1 MNLLTWLS
9 SFRPQKIL
17 LIGWISFQLGLF
29 FLASSPFISVLFF
42 LIALF
47 FGSYK
52 RLRYFFKD
60 QWNYIFTLISL
71 LMSIGSFNAY
81 SGSLAWIGLANWIP
95 LFFCCWAFQPYLL
108 TAQARQRSGVL
119 LLLGTF
125 PVVFT
130 GIGQMWFG
138 LHGSWEVLNGLIIWF
153 NDADGQPT
161 GRLSGLFSHANIA
174 GSWLALVFP
183 FSLATFLQTT
193 LNFSK
198 RSMAFVWV
206 LFIVIALVLTNSRNA
221 WGGLFLSIPLVLGVG
236 TWSWLLPFLA
246 MILLPIALA
255 VFPFVPME
263 IQALSR
269 KIVPEGLWAR
279 LSDLQFAGQRPLET
293 TRLFQWKEAI
303 TVISSKPWFGY
314 GAAAFSILYPLRQ
327 GIWHGHTHNLP
338 LELAVAHGL
347 PAAVLLVSTVLL
359 LLIVSYKKCF
369 GVQTALRS
377 NVFDRAWWAA
387 TFILVFLHASDIPMF
402 DSRINFV
409 GWIFLAGLRC
419 MILTSNSKRFLMFD

>member
-1 MNLLTWLS
+1 
-9 SFRPQKIL
+9 
-17 LIGWISFQLGLF
+17 
-29 FLASSPFISVLFF
+29 
-42 LIALF
+42 
-47 FGSYK
+47 
-52 RLRYFFKD
+52 
-60 QWNYIFTLISL
+60 
-71 LMSIGSFNAY
+71 
-81 SGSLAWIGLANWIP
+81 
-95 LFFCCWAFQPYLL
+95 
-108 TAQARQRSGVL
+108 
-119 LLLGTF
+119 
-125 PVVFT
+125 
-130 GIGQMWFG
+130 
-138 LHGSWEVLNGLIIWF
+138 
-153 NDADGQPT
+153 
-161 GRLSGLFSHANIA
+161 
-174 GSWLALVFP
+174 
-183 FSLATFLQTT
+183 
-193 LNFSK
+193 
-198 RSMAFVWV
+198 MAFLWL

-221 WGGLFLSIPLVLGVG
+221 WGGLFLSIPFVLGVG

-246 MILLPIALA
+246 IILLPIALA
-255 VFPFVPME
+255 VFPFVPLE
-263 IQALSR
+263 IQVFSR

-303 TVISSKPWFGY
+303 TFISSKPWFGY

-402 DSRINFV
+402 DSRINLI

-419 MILTSNSKRFLMFD
+419 MILTSNSKRFLMLD

>member
-1 MNLLTWLS
+1 M
-9 SFRPQKIL
+9 
-17 LIGWISFQLGLF
+17 
-29 FLASSPFISVLFF
+29 
-42 LIALF
+42 
-47 FGSYK
+47 
-52 RLRYFFKD
+52 RL
-60 QWNYIFTLISL
+60 
-71 LMSIGSFNAY
+71 
-81 SGSLAWIGLANWIP
+81 
-95 LFFCCWAFQPYLL
+95 
-108 TAQARQRSGVL
+108 
-119 LLLGTF
+119 
-125 PVVFT
+125 
-130 GIGQMWFG
+130 
-138 LHGSWEVLNGLIIWF
+138 
-153 NDADGQPT
+153 
-161 GRLSGLFSHANIA
+161 
-174 GSWLALVFP
+174 
-183 FSLATFLQTT
+183 
-193 LNFSK
+193 
-198 RSMAFVWV
+198 
-206 LFIVIALVLTNSRNA
+206 
-221 WGGLFLSIPLVLGVG
+221 LFLSIPLVLGVG

-279 LSDLQFAGQRPLET
+279 LSDLQFAGRPLET

-402 DSRINFV
+402 DSRINLV
-409 GWIFLAGLRC
+409 GWILLSGLRC
-419 MILTSNSKRFLMFD
+419 LILPSNSKQFLMFD